1 MATRVGFEPTM
12 SAAVAALRYP
22 SATLR
27 YKDIKIF
34 LKNILNLITNKLLS
48 LQKEK
53 IK

>member
-1 MATRVGFEPTM
+1 M

-27 YKDIKIF
+27 HKYIKIF
-34 LKNILNLITNKLLS
+34 LKNILYLITNKLLS

-53 IK
+53 IQ